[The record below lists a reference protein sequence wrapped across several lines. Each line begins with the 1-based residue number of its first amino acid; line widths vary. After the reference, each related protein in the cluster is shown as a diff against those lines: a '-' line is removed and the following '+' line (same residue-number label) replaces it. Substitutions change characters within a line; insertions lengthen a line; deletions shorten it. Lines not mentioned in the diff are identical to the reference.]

1 MKKICFIA
9 QFPPPMHGLSKAVET
24 LYNSNLNFEIDSQ
37 GEFEFEKVDITNNKN
52 FIKNLL
58 KISRSK
64 ADLFYFTISQ
74 TKGGN
79 LRDLVIFKLLELQH
93 KKCLIH
99 LHGQLEIARNRDNKK
114 LLHKTVSEIFFGRL
128 VTLMISLLIYFAVI
142 LKASG
147 QYKLLYS
154 VLSLYILGQMN
165 DVSFILQGLEWFKM
179 LAMRNII
186 IKVLNIVLI
195 FALVREHNDLYIY
208 AIIIHGITLIG
219 NFSLWPQVIKY
230 IKPKSFKNMNFIQ
243 HWKKSMIYFIPTVA
257 TMVYTVLD
265 KSMIGWIT
273 GSEFQNGYYEQAYK
287 IEQILLVFVTTV
299 GTVTFPRMA
308 YFFENDNKEERKRI
322 MGITMKFIMLIACPI
337 CFGTMAISENLIP
350 VFLGK
355 GYEECILLLR
365 IFSFLIIIIG
375 LDNTIGK
382 QCLISAGKQKEYN
395 IGVIG
400 GAIVNFVTNI
410 LLISKLG
417 ACGAAIASV
426 FAESVILVVFII
438 YSKVELKIPKL
449 SMCFFKYF
457 ISAMCMSIMVWRIG
471 ILISNKLVAL
481 SVQIFVGIILYG
493 LFLLLMKDEFVMES
507 IRRVKLKI

>member
-1 MKKICFIA
+1 MKQTSLKSNFLFNLIYQI
-9 QFPPPMHGLSKAVET
+9 LAV
-24 LYNSNLNFEIDSQ
+24 
-37 GEFEFEKVDITNNKN
+37 ITPI
-52 FIKNLL
+52 FTTPY
-58 KISRSK
+58 ISRVLS
-64 ADLFYFTISQ
+64 ADGIGKYSYALSIVTYF
-74 TKGGN
+74 G
-79 LRDLVIFKLLELQH
+79 IFG
-93 KKCLIH
+93 CLGTATY
-99 LHGQLEIARNRDNKK
+99 GQLEIARNRDNKK

-457 ISAMCMSIMVWRIG
+457 ISAICMSIMVWRIG

-493 LFLLLMKDEFVMES
+493 LSLLLMKDV
-507 IRRVKLKI
+507 

>member
-1 MKKICFIA
+1 MKQTSLKSNFLFNLIYQI
-9 QFPPPMHGLSKAVET
+9 LAV
-24 LYNSNLNFEIDSQ
+24 
-37 GEFEFEKVDITNNKN
+37 ITPI
-52 FIKNLL
+52 FTTPY
-58 KISRSK
+58 ISRVLS
-64 ADLFYFTISQ
+64 ADGIGKYSYALSIVTYF
-74 TKGGN
+74 G
-79 LRDLVIFKLLELQH
+79 IFG
-93 KKCLIH
+93 CLGTATY
-99 LHGQLEIARNRDNKK
+99 GQLEIARNRDNKK

-438 YSKVELKIPKL
+438 YSK
-449 SMCFFKYF
+449 
-457 ISAMCMSIMVWRIG
+457 A
-471 ILISNKLVAL
+471 
-481 SVQIFVGIILYG
+481 
-493 LFLLLMKDEFVMES
+493 
-507 IRRVKLKI
+507 

>member
-1 MKKICFIA
+1 MKQTSLKSNFLFNLIYQI
-9 QFPPPMHGLSKAVET
+9 LAV
-24 LYNSNLNFEIDSQ
+24 
-37 GEFEFEKVDITNNKN
+37 ITPI
-52 FIKNLL
+52 FTTPY
-58 KISRSK
+58 ISRVLS
-64 ADLFYFTISQ
+64 ADGIGKYSYALSIVTYF
-74 TKGGN
+74 G
-79 LRDLVIFKLLELQH
+79 IFG
-93 KKCLIH
+93 CLGTATY
-99 LHGQLEIARNRDNKK
+99 GQLEIARNRDNKK

-457 ISAMCMSIMVWRIG
+457 ISAMCLSIMVWRIG

-507 IRRVKLKI
+507 IRRVKLKIL

>member
-1 MKKICFIA
+1 MKQTSLKSNFLFNLIYQI
-9 QFPPPMHGLSKAVET
+9 LAV
-24 LYNSNLNFEIDSQ
+24 
-37 GEFEFEKVDITNNKN
+37 ITPI
-52 FIKNLL
+52 FTTPY
-58 KISRSK
+58 ISRVLS
-64 ADLFYFTISQ
+64 ADGIGKYSYALSIVTYF
-74 TKGGN
+74 G
-79 LRDLVIFKLLELQH
+79 IFG
-93 KKCLIH
+93 CLGTATY
-99 LHGQLEIARNRDNKK
+99 GQLEIARNRDNKK

-438 YSKVELKIPKL
+438 NCL
-449 SMCFFKYF
+449 
-457 ISAMCMSIMVWRIG
+457 
-471 ILISNKLVAL
+471 
-481 SVQIFVGIILYG
+481 
-493 LFLLLMKDEFVMES
+493 
-507 IRRVKLKI
+507 

>member
-1 MKKICFIA
+1 MKQTSLKSNFLFNLIYQI
-9 QFPPPMHGLSKAVET
+9 LAV
-24 LYNSNLNFEIDSQ
+24 
-37 GEFEFEKVDITNNKN
+37 ITPI
-52 FIKNLL
+52 FTTPY
-58 KISRSK
+58 ISRVLS
-64 ADLFYFTISQ
+64 ADGIGKYSYALSIVTYF
-74 TKGGN
+74 G
-79 LRDLVIFKLLELQH
+79 IFG
-93 KKCLIH
+93 CLGTATY
-99 LHGQLEIARNRDNKK
+99 GQLEIARNRDNKK

-507 IRRVKLKI
+507 IRRVKLKMRV

>member
-1 MKKICFIA
+1 MKQTSLKSNFLFNLIYQI
-9 QFPPPMHGLSKAVET
+9 LAV
-24 LYNSNLNFEIDSQ
+24 
-37 GEFEFEKVDITNNKN
+37 ITPI
-52 FIKNLL
+52 FTTPY
-58 KISRSK
+58 ISRVLS
-64 ADLFYFTISQ
+64 ADGIGKYSYALSIVTYF
-74 TKGGN
+74 G
-79 LRDLVIFKLLELQH
+79 IFG
-93 KKCLIH
+93 CLGTATY
-99 LHGQLEIARNRDNKK
+99 GQLEIARNRDNKK

-128 VTLMISLLIYFAVI
+128 VTLMISLLIYFVVI
-142 LKASG
+142 LKASK

-230 IKPKSFKNMNFIQ
+230 IKPKNFKNMNIIQ

-410 LLISKLG
+410 LLIPKLG

-426 FAESVILVVFII
+426 FAESVILVAFII

-471 ILISNKLVAL
+471 ILISNKW
-481 SVQIFVGIILYG
+481 
-493 LFLLLMKDEFVMES
+493 
-507 IRRVKLKI
+507 

>member
-1 MKKICFIA
+1 MLLVFSVVLYPVLPRYPITS
-9 QFPPPMHGLSKAVET
+9 PAV
-24 LYNSNLNFEIDSQ
+24 
-37 GEFEFEKVDITNNKN
+37 
-52 FIKNLL
+52 
-58 KISRSK
+58 
-64 ADLFYFTISQ
+64 
-74 TKGGN
+74 
-79 LRDLVIFKLLELQH
+79 
-93 KKCLIH
+93 
-99 LHGQLEIARNRDNKK
+99 
-114 LLHKTVSEIFFGRL
+114 
-128 VTLMISLLIYFAVI
+128 
-142 LKASG
+142 
-147 QYKLLYS
+147 
-154 VLSLYILGQMN
+154 
-165 DVSFILQGLEWFKM
+165 
-179 LAMRNII
+179 
-186 IKVLNIVLI
+186 
-195 FALVREHNDLYIY
+195 
-208 AIIIHGITLIG
+208 
-219 NFSLWPQVIKY
+219 QVIKY
-230 IKPKSFKNMNFIQ
+230 IKPKSFKNMNIIQ

-410 LLISKLG
+410 LLIPKLG

-426 FAESVILVVFII
+426 FAESVILVAFII

-471 ILISNKLVAL
+471 ILISNKMVAL

>member
-1 MKKICFIA
+1 MKQTSLKSNFLFNLIYQI
-9 QFPPPMHGLSKAVET
+9 LAV
-24 LYNSNLNFEIDSQ
+24 
-37 GEFEFEKVDITNNKN
+37 ITPI
-52 FIKNLL
+52 FTTPY
-58 KISRSK
+58 ISRVLS
-64 ADLFYFTISQ
+64 ADGIGKYSYALSIVTYF
-74 TKGGN
+74 G
-79 LRDLVIFKLLELQH
+79 IFG
-93 KKCLIH
+93 CLGTATY
-99 LHGQLEIARNRDNKK
+99 GQLEIARNRDNKK

-457 ISAMCMSIMVWRIG
+457 ISAMCICDI
-471 ILISNKLVAL
+471 ISADA
-481 SVQIFVGIILYG
+481 STP
-493 LFLLLMKDEFVMES
+493 
-507 IRRVKLKI
+507 

>member
-1 MKKICFIA
+1 MKQTSLKSNFLFNLIYQI
-9 QFPPPMHGLSKAVET
+9 LAV
-24 LYNSNLNFEIDSQ
+24 
-37 GEFEFEKVDITNNKN
+37 ITPI
-52 FIKNLL
+52 FTTPY
-58 KISRSK
+58 ISRVLS
-64 ADLFYFTISQ
+64 ADGIGKYSYALSIVTYF
-74 TKGGN
+74 G
-79 LRDLVIFKLLELQH
+79 IFG
-93 KKCLIH
+93 CLGTATY
-99 LHGQLEIARNRDNKK
+99 GQLEIARNRDNKK

-438 YSKVELKIPKL
+438 
-449 SMCFFKYF
+449 
-457 ISAMCMSIMVWRIG
+457 
-471 ILISNKLVAL
+471 
-481 SVQIFVGIILYG
+481 
-493 LFLLLMKDEFVMES
+493 
-507 IRRVKLKI
+507 

>member
-1 MKKICFIA
+1 MKQTSLKSNFLFNLIYQI
-9 QFPPPMHGLSKAVET
+9 LAV
-24 LYNSNLNFEIDSQ
+24 
-37 GEFEFEKVDITNNKN
+37 ITPI
-52 FIKNLL
+52 FTTPY
-58 KISRSK
+58 ISRVLS
-64 ADLFYFTISQ
+64 ADGIGKYSYALSIVTYF
-74 TKGGN
+74 G
-79 LRDLVIFKLLELQH
+79 IFG
-93 KKCLIH
+93 CLGTATY
-99 LHGQLEIARNRDNKK
+99 GQLEIARNRDNKK

-426 FAESVILVVFII
+426 FAESVILVVFIL
-438 YSKVELKIPKL
+438 YSNVELKIPQL
-449 SMCFFKYF
+449 SMCF
-457 ISAMCMSIMVWRIG
+457 
-471 ILISNKLVAL
+471 
-481 SVQIFVGIILYG
+481 
-493 LFLLLMKDEFVMES
+493 
-507 IRRVKLKI
+507 LK

>member
-1 MKKICFIA
+1 M
-9 QFPPPMHGLSKAVET
+9 L
-24 LYNSNLNFEIDSQ
+24 
-37 GEFEFEKVDITNNKN
+37 
-52 FIKNLL
+52 
-58 KISRSK
+58 
-64 ADLFYFTISQ
+64 
-74 TKGGN
+74 
-79 LRDLVIFKLLELQH
+79 H
-93 KKCLIH
+93 KKTIH
-99 LHGQLEIARNRDNKK
+99 LNKTTLIC
-114 LLHKTVSEIFFGRL
+114 LLLYVIVIVSCRGYRFYLPQQYQYIHMQIFGFFS
-128 VTLMISLLIYFAVI
+128 VVSLIYF
-142 LKASG
+142 
-147 QYKLLYS
+147 
-154 VLSLYILGQMN
+154 
-165 DVSFILQGLEWFKM
+165 FILFKRIKKVDNYINKYM
-179 LAMRNII
+179 IILAGGFVIPQFLYTHSRYNQSLSDFYSAAQHYFFLIWII
-186 IKVLNIVLI
+186 PLFYLLLNSNSEKVLDTIARMPC
-195 FALVREHNDLYIY
+195 FAICIALFEYIY
-208 AIIIHGITLIG
+208 VSCNKLEMKGIG

>member
-1 MKKICFIA
+1 MKQTSLKSNFLFNLIYQI
-9 QFPPPMHGLSKAVET
+9 LAV
-24 LYNSNLNFEIDSQ
+24 
-37 GEFEFEKVDITNNKN
+37 ITPI
-52 FIKNLL
+52 FTTPY
-58 KISRSK
+58 ISRVLS
-64 ADLFYFTISQ
+64 ADGIGKYSYALSIVTYF
-74 TKGGN
+74 G
-79 LRDLVIFKLLELQH
+79 IFG
-93 KKCLIH
+93 CLGTATY
-99 LHGQLEIARNRDNKK
+99 GQLEIARNRDNKK

-410 LLISKLG
+410 LLISKL
-417 ACGAAIASV
+417 
-426 FAESVILVVFII
+426 
-438 YSKVELKIPKL
+438 
-449 SMCFFKYF
+449 
-457 ISAMCMSIMVWRIG
+457 
-471 ILISNKLVAL
+471 
-481 SVQIFVGIILYG
+481 
-493 LFLLLMKDEFVMES
+493 
-507 IRRVKLKI
+507 

>member
-1 MKKICFIA
+1 MKQTSLKSNFLFNLIYQI
-9 QFPPPMHGLSKAVET
+9 LAV
-24 LYNSNLNFEIDSQ
+24 
-37 GEFEFEKVDITNNKN
+37 ITPI
-52 FIKNLL
+52 FTTPY
-58 KISRSK
+58 ISRVLS
-64 ADLFYFTISQ
+64 ADGIGKYSYALSIVTYF
-74 TKGGN
+74 G
-79 LRDLVIFKLLELQH
+79 IFG
-93 KKCLIH
+93 CLGTATY
-99 LHGQLEIARNRDNKK
+99 GQLEIARNRDNKK

-481 SVQIFVGIILYG
+481 SVQIFVGII
-493 LFLLLMKDEFVMES
+493 FLQRLVQRQIHS
-507 IRRVKLKI
+507 YKIEQLWKKCIFHV

>member
-1 MKKICFIA
+1 MKQTSLKSNFLFNLIYQI
-9 QFPPPMHGLSKAVET
+9 LAV
-24 LYNSNLNFEIDSQ
+24 
-37 GEFEFEKVDITNNKN
+37 ITPI
-52 FIKNLL
+52 FTTPY
-58 KISRSK
+58 ISRVLS
-64 ADLFYFTISQ
+64 ADGIGKYSYALSIVTYF
-74 TKGGN
+74 G
-79 LRDLVIFKLLELQH
+79 IFG
-93 KKCLIH
+93 CLGTATY
-99 LHGQLEIARNRDNKK
+99 GQLEIARNRDNKK

-308 YFFENDNKEERKRI
+308 YFFENDNKEARKRI

-457 ISAMCMSIMVWRIG
+457 ISAICMSIMVTIP
-471 ILISNKLVAL
+471 
-481 SVQIFVGIILYG
+481 
-493 LFLLLMKDEFVMES
+493 
-507 IRRVKLKI
+507 

>member
-1 MKKICFIA
+1 MKQTSLKSNFLFNLIYQI
-9 QFPPPMHGLSKAVET
+9 LAV
-24 LYNSNLNFEIDSQ
+24 
-37 GEFEFEKVDITNNKN
+37 ITPI
-52 FIKNLL
+52 FTTPY
-58 KISRSK
+58 ISRVLS
-64 ADLFYFTISQ
+64 ADGIGKYSYALSIVTYF
-74 TKGGN
+74 G
-79 LRDLVIFKLLELQH
+79 IFG
-93 KKCLIH
+93 CLGTATY
-99 LHGQLEIARNRDNKK
+99 GQLEIARNRDNKK

-471 ILISNKLVAL
+471 ILISNK
-481 SVQIFVGIILYG
+481 
-493 LFLLLMKDEFVMES
+493 
-507 IRRVKLKI
+507 

>member
-1 MKKICFIA
+1 MKQTSLKSNFLFNLIYQI
-9 QFPPPMHGLSKAVET
+9 LAV
-24 LYNSNLNFEIDSQ
+24 
-37 GEFEFEKVDITNNKN
+37 ITPI
-52 FIKNLL
+52 FTTPY
-58 KISRSK
+58 ISRVLS
-64 ADLFYFTISQ
+64 ADGIGKYSYALSIVTYF
-74 TKGGN
+74 G
-79 LRDLVIFKLLELQH
+79 IFG
-93 KKCLIH
+93 CLGTATY
-99 LHGQLEIARNRDNKK
+99 GQLEIARNRDNKK

-507 IRRVKLKI
+507 IRETVINSV

>member
-1 MKKICFIA
+1 MKQTSLKSNFLFNLIYQI
-9 QFPPPMHGLSKAVET
+9 LAV
-24 LYNSNLNFEIDSQ
+24 
-37 GEFEFEKVDITNNKN
+37 ITPI
-52 FIKNLL
+52 FTTPY
-58 KISRSK
+58 ISRVLS
-64 ADLFYFTISQ
+64 ADGIGKYSYALSIVTYF
-74 TKGGN
+74 G
-79 LRDLVIFKLLELQH
+79 IFG
-93 KKCLIH
+93 CLGTATY
-99 LHGQLEIARNRDNKK
+99 GQLEIARNRDNKK

-350 VFLGK
+350 VFQIFSGF
-355 GYEECILLLR
+355 CLLLLKGNR
-365 IFSFLIIIIG
+365 LSFL
-375 LDNTIGK
+375 
-382 QCLISAGKQKEYN
+382 
-395 IGVIG
+395 
-400 GAIVNFVTNI
+400 
-410 LLISKLG
+410 
-417 ACGAAIASV
+417 
-426 FAESVILVVFII
+426 
-438 YSKVELKIPKL
+438 
-449 SMCFFKYF
+449 YF
-457 ISAMCMSIMVWRIG
+457 H
-471 ILISNKLVAL
+471 
-481 SVQIFVGIILYG
+481 Y
-493 LFLLLMKDEFVMES
+493 
-507 IRRVKLKI
+507 

>member
-1 MKKICFIA
+1 MKQTSLKSNFLFNLIYQI
-9 QFPPPMHGLSKAVET
+9 LAV
-24 LYNSNLNFEIDSQ
+24 
-37 GEFEFEKVDITNNKN
+37 ITPI
-52 FIKNLL
+52 FTTPY
-58 KISRSK
+58 ISRVLS
-64 ADLFYFTISQ
+64 ADGIGKYSYALSIVTYF
-74 TKGGN
+74 G
-79 LRDLVIFKLLELQH
+79 IFG
-93 KKCLIH
+93 CLGTATY
-99 LHGQLEIARNRDNKK
+99 GQLEIARNRDNKK

-230 IKPKSFKNMNFIQ
+230 INFIQ

>member
-1 MKKICFIA
+1 MKQTSLKSNFLFNLIYQI
-9 QFPPPMHGLSKAVET
+9 LAV
-24 LYNSNLNFEIDSQ
+24 
-37 GEFEFEKVDITNNKN
+37 ITPI
-52 FIKNLL
+52 FTTPY
-58 KISRSK
+58 ISRVLS
-64 ADLFYFTISQ
+64 ADGIGKYSYALSIVTYF
-74 TKGGN
+74 G
-79 LRDLVIFKLLELQH
+79 IFG
-93 KKCLIH
+93 CLGTATY
-99 LHGQLEIARNRDNKK
+99 GQLEIARNRDNKK

-230 IKPKSFKNMNFIQ
+230 IKPKSFKNMNFICLLIISVLKFRSCNPSYHTFIQ
-243 HWKKSMIYFIPTVA
+243 NRIHHSCNRRNKIYHTFLP
-257 TMVYTVLD
+257 ML
-265 KSMIGWIT
+265 
-273 GSEFQNGYYEQAYK
+273 YK

-355 GYEECILLLR
+355 GYEECIL
-365 IFSFLIIIIG
+365 FLF
-375 LDNTIGK
+375 T
-382 QCLISAGKQKEYN
+382 C
-395 IGVIG
+395 
-400 GAIVNFVTNI
+400 
-410 LLISKLG
+410 
-417 ACGAAIASV
+417 
-426 FAESVILVVFII
+426 
-438 YSKVELKIPKL
+438 
-449 SMCFFKYF
+449 
-457 ISAMCMSIMVWRIG
+457 
-471 ILISNKLVAL
+471 
-481 SVQIFVGIILYG
+481 
-493 LFLLLMKDEFVMES
+493 
-507 IRRVKLKI
+507 

>member
-1 MKKICFIA
+1 MKQTSLKSNFLFNLIYQI
-9 QFPPPMHGLSKAVET
+9 LAV
-24 LYNSNLNFEIDSQ
+24 
-37 GEFEFEKVDITNNKN
+37 ITPI
-52 FIKNLL
+52 FTTPY
-58 KISRSK
+58 ISRVLS
-64 ADLFYFTISQ
+64 ADGIGKYSYALSIVTYF
-74 TKGGN
+74 G
-79 LRDLVIFKLLELQH
+79 IFG
-93 KKCLIH
+93 CLGTATY
-99 LHGQLEIARNRDNKK
+99 GQLEIARNRDNKK

-457 ISAMCMSIMVWRIG
+457 ISAICMSIMVWRIG

-493 LFLLLMKDEFVMES
+493 LFLLLMKDV
-507 IRRVKLKI
+507 

>member
-1 MKKICFIA
+1 MKQTSLKSNFLFNLIYQI
-9 QFPPPMHGLSKAVET
+9 LAV
-24 LYNSNLNFEIDSQ
+24 
-37 GEFEFEKVDITNNKN
+37 ITPI
-52 FIKNLL
+52 FTTPY
-58 KISRSK
+58 ISRVLS
-64 ADLFYFTISQ
+64 ADGIGKYSYALSIVTYF
-74 TKGGN
+74 G
-79 LRDLVIFKLLELQH
+79 IFG
-93 KKCLIH
+93 CLGTATY
-99 LHGQLEIARNRDNKK
+99 GQLEIARNRDNKK

-449 SMCFFKYF
+449 
-457 ISAMCMSIMVWRIG
+457 
-471 ILISNKLVAL
+471 
-481 SVQIFVGIILYG
+481 
-493 LFLLLMKDEFVMES
+493 
-507 IRRVKLKI
+507 

>member
-1 MKKICFIA
+1 MKQTSLKSNFLFNLIYQI
-9 QFPPPMHGLSKAVET
+9 LAV
-24 LYNSNLNFEIDSQ
+24 
-37 GEFEFEKVDITNNKN
+37 ITPI
-52 FIKNLL
+52 FTTPY
-58 KISRSK
+58 ISRVLS
-64 ADLFYFTISQ
+64 ADGIGKYSYALSIVTYF
-74 TKGGN
+74 G
-79 LRDLVIFKLLELQH
+79 IFG
-93 KKCLIH
+93 CLGTATY
-99 LHGQLEIARNRDNKK
+99 GQLEIARNRDNKK

-426 FAESVILVVFII
+426 FAESVILVVFILN
-438 YSKVELKIPKL
+438 YSRN
-449 SMCFFKYF
+449 
-457 ISAMCMSIMVWRIG
+457 SI
-471 ILISNKLVAL
+471 
-481 SVQIFVGIILYG
+481 
-493 LFLLLMKDEFVMES
+493 
-507 IRRVKLKI
+507 

>member
-1 MKKICFIA
+1 MLLIITGCIKVNDNTPYVAVRDDRLRLDDYISTIKWAIESEVFDKIVFCDNSGYVYDDKEIQDLAKIRFKKFEWLCFQA
-9 QFPPPMHGLSKAVET
+9 SP
-24 LYNSNLNFEIDSQ
+24 
-37 GEFEFEKVDITNNKN
+37 
-52 FIKNLL
+52 
-58 KISRSK
+58 
-64 ADLFYFTISQ
+64 
-74 TKGGN
+74 
-79 LRDLVIFKLLELQH
+79 DLVNTYGKGYGE
-93 KKCLIH
+93 
-99 LHGQLEIARNRDNKK
+99 GEIIKYVLNNSKIISD
-114 LLHKTVSEIFFGRL
+114 SDYFFCKITGRL
-128 VTLMISLLIYFAVI
+128 
-142 LKASG
+142 
-147 QYKLLYS
+147 
-154 VLSLYILGQMN
+154 
-165 DVSFILQGLEWFKM
+165 
-179 LAMRNII
+179 
-186 IKVLNIVLI
+186 KVLNIVLI

-230 IKPKSFKNMNFIQ
+230 IKPKSFKNMNIIQ

-410 LLISKLG
+410 LLIPKLG

-426 FAESVILVVFII
+426 FAESVILVAFII

-471 ILISNKLVAL
+471 ILISNKMVAL

>member
-1 MKKICFIA
+1 MKQTSLKSNFLFNLIYQI
-9 QFPPPMHGLSKAVET
+9 LAV
-24 LYNSNLNFEIDSQ
+24 
-37 GEFEFEKVDITNNKN
+37 ITPI
-52 FIKNLL
+52 FTTPY
-58 KISRSK
+58 ISRVLS
-64 ADLFYFTISQ
+64 ADGIGKYSYALSIVTYF
-74 TKGGN
+74 G
-79 LRDLVIFKLLELQH
+79 IFG
-93 KKCLIH
+93 CLGTATY
-99 LHGQLEIARNRDNKK
+99 GQLEIARNRDNKK

-457 ISAMCMSIMVWRIG
+457 IPAMCMSIMVWRIG

>member
-1 MKKICFIA
+1 MKQTSLKSNFLFNLIYQI
-9 QFPPPMHGLSKAVET
+9 LAV
-24 LYNSNLNFEIDSQ
+24 
-37 GEFEFEKVDITNNKN
+37 ITPI
-52 FIKNLL
+52 FTTPY
-58 KISRSK
+58 ISRVLS
-64 ADLFYFTISQ
+64 ADGIGKYSYALSIVTYF
-74 TKGGN
+74 G
-79 LRDLVIFKLLELQH
+79 IFG
-93 KKCLIH
+93 CLGTATY
-99 LHGQLEIARNRDNKK
+99 GQLEIARNRDNKK

-507 IRRVKLKI
+507 IRRVKLKMRL

>member
-1 MKKICFIA
+1 MKQTSLKSNFLFNLIYQI
-9 QFPPPMHGLSKAVET
+9 LAV
-24 LYNSNLNFEIDSQ
+24 
-37 GEFEFEKVDITNNKN
+37 ITPI
-52 FIKNLL
+52 FTTPY
-58 KISRSK
+58 ISRVLS
-64 ADLFYFTISQ
+64 ADGIGKYSYALSIVTYF
-74 TKGGN
+74 G
-79 LRDLVIFKLLELQH
+79 IFG
-93 KKCLIH
+93 CLGTATY
-99 LHGQLEIARNRDNKK
+99 GQLEIARNRDNKK

-449 SMCFFKYF
+449 SMCFF
-457 ISAMCMSIMVWRIG
+457 
-471 ILISNKLVAL
+471 
-481 SVQIFVGIILYG
+481 QILYFSYVYVYNG
-493 LFLLLMKDEFVMES
+493 LENRNINFK
-507 IRRVKLKI
+507 